1 MINNNVVQIVL
12 KKIDVITKKVQKQ
25 QVIVI
30 VINEQIGL
38 LYKVIYTY

>member
-1 MINNNVVQIVL
+1 MVQIVL